1 MALIAVFIIVVLAM
15 PPAREALEGTMIFH
29 MLVQIPLLAVAG
41 TIGALA
47 IPTRWRARVTS
58 WNRFGIT
65 GTLVAILVSTWW
77 MVPRALDGAVS
88 SGAME
93 LFKFVSLPLL
103 VGAPAAL
110 SWPELPFVGKG
121 FLLANILPMWAVV
134 GWLYVAA
141 PTRVCNYYLV
151 DQQVIAG
158 YGLIAVSIA
167 AGAAVIAIGLGGVKR
182 HA

>member
-1 MALIAVFIIVVLAM
+1 
-15 PPAREALEGTMIFH
+15 
-29 MLVQIPLLAVAG
+29 
-41 TIGALA
+41 
-47 IPTRWRARVTS
+47 
-58 WNRFGIT
+58 
-65 GTLVAILVSTWW
+65 
-77 MVPRALDGAVS
+77 
-88 SGAME
+88 
-93 LFKFVSLPLL
+93 
-103 VGAPAAL
+103 L